1 LGGGNDKLHKKGLM
15 PKIKENRCKEIK
27 IHKLKHLS
35 AKPKELVK
43 VESQKISRP
52 IFNPIFV

>member
-1 LGGGNDKLHKKGLM
+1 M

-27 IHKLKHLS
+27 IHKLKHLP

-43 VESQKISRP
+43 VGSQKINRP

>member
-1 LGGGNDKLHKKGLM
+1 M
-15 PKIKENRCKEIK
+15 PKIKENQCKEIK
-27 IHKLKHLS
+27 IHKLKRLS

-43 VESQKISRP
+43 VGTQKTNRP